1 MEQELDLYAIW
12 QVIVKRWKLIVVI
25 PLIAVAVS
33 AIVSLFIITPQYT
46 ATTTLMVTRP
56 AEAGQIL
63 YQDIQVSRQLVA
75 TYREIVHSRRV
86 LETVI
91 DNKELPLSVGE
102 LRDKVNVEAVRDT
115 ELIKV
120 DVTDPDPV
128 LAREIANEV
137 ASVFMEKIIDIMQV
151 ENVSVVDEAVLPGS
165 PVSPRVS
172 LNLAVAFVVGLMGI
186 FGVTFM
192 LEYLDRTIKD
202 PQEVQKRF
210 DLPVIGVV
218 PVVEGNKLF
227 SLSDPRSPPAEAFRT
242 LRTNIQYSSIDKPVK
257 SILVTGANPYCGKT
271 TISSNL
277 GVTLARSGAKVLLVD
292 ADMRR
297 PMLHKMF
304 SIRSEPGLSSL
315 IFKEELDLDDVVWKS
330 EHKNLLVMP
339 SGPIPPYPAEML
351 ASQRMKM
358 LAIEFATRFD
368 YVIYDSPPVIAV
380 TDAAILANLVD
391 GTIFV
396 MNYGGVKWEEAAD
409 ALEQL
414 KKVNA
419 NMTGVVL
426 NSVPRSTAYYN
437 GYQYYYGTDTAGISR
452 KLKRKSR
459 KVFGL
464 KRGRQ
469 DIL

>member
-12 QVIVKRWKLIVVI
+12 QVLVKRWKLLVII
-25 PLIAVAVS
+25 PLIAVLISAV
-33 AIVSLFIITPQYT
+33 VSMFIITPQYT

-86 LETVI
+86 LEDVI
-91 DNKELPLSVGE
+91 TNEELPFSVQQ
-102 LRDKVNVEAVRDT
+102 LREKVDVESVRDT

-120 DVTDPDPV
+120 DVTDQDPV

-137 ASVFMEKIIDIMQV
+137 AEVFMEKIIDIMQV
-151 ENVSVVDEAVLPGS
+151 ENVSVVDEAVLPNR
-165 PVSPRVS
+165 PVSPRVP
-172 LNLAVAFVVGLMGI
+172 LNLAVAFVVGLMGA
-186 FGVTFM
+186 FGLVFL
-192 LEYLDRTIKD
+192 LEYLDRTIKE

-218 PVVEGNKLF
+218 PVVEGDKLF

-242 LRTNIQYSSIDKPVK
+242 LRTNIQYSSIDRPIK
-257 SILVTGANPYCGKT
+257 SILMTGANPYCGKST
-271 TISSNL
+271 MSSNL
-277 GVTLARSGAKVLLVD
+277 GVTLARSGALVLLVD

-297 PMLHKMF
+297 PMLHKIF
-304 SIRSEPGLSSL
+304 NINSEPGLSSL
-315 IFKEELDLDDVVWKS
+315 IFKEDMDLNDVVRKS
-330 EHKNLLVMP
+330 EHENLMVMP

-358 LAIEFATRFD
+358 LTDQFANRFD
-368 YVIYDSPPVIAV
+368 YVIYDSPPIIAV
-380 TDAAILANLVD
+380 TDAAILASKVD

-396 MNYGGVKWEEAAD
+396 MDYGRVKWEEAAN

-419 NMTGVVL
+419 NLIGAII
-426 NSVPRSTAYYN
+426 NSMPRSEAYYK
-437 GYQYYYGTDTAGISR
+437 GYQYYYSSDSPGISR
-452 KLKRKSR
+452 KLKRKS
-459 KVFGL
+459 KKLL
-464 KRGRQ
+464 KKDQ
-469 DIL
+469 QVK

>member
-1 MEQELDLYAIW
+1 MEQELDLYVMW
-12 QVIVKRWKLIVVI
+12 QVLVKRWKMLVVI
-25 PLIAVAVS
+25 PLLAVVVS

-46 ATTTLMVTRP
+46 ASTTLMVTRP

-86 LETVI
+86 LEAVI
-91 DNKELPLSVGE
+91 DNKELPFSVGQ
-102 LRDKVNVEAVRDT
+102 LRDKVDVEAVRDT

-128 LAREIANEV
+128 LSREIANEV
-137 ASVFMEKIIDIMQV
+137 AAVFMEKIIDIMQV
-151 ENVSVVDEAVLPGS
+151 ENVSVVDEAVLPLR
-165 PVSPRVS
+165 PVSPRVP
-172 LNLAVAFVVGLMGI
+172 LNVAVAFVVGLMGA
-186 FGVTFM
+186 FGLTFL
-192 LEYLDRTIKD
+192 LEYLDRTVKD

-218 PVVEGNKLF
+218 PVVEGDKLF

-257 SILVTGANPYCGKT
+257 SILVTGANPYCGKS

-277 GVTLARSGAKVLLVD
+277 GVTLARSGALVLLID

-297 PMLHKMF
+297 PMLHRLFNM
-304 SIRSEPGLSSL
+304 SSEPGLSSL
-315 IFKEELDLDDVVWKS
+315 IFKEDLDLNDVVRKS
-330 EHKNLLVMP
+330 EHENLLIMP

-358 LAIEFATRFD
+358 LAGEFAARFD

-380 TDAAILANLVD
+380 TDAAILASQVD

-396 MNYGGVKWEEAAD
+396 MDYGVVKWEEAAN

-419 NMTGVVL
+419 NAIGAVINNM
-426 NSVPRSTAYYN
+426 PRSEAYYN
-437 GYQYYYGTDTAGISR
+437 GYQYYYGTSTSSVSR
-452 KLKRKSR
+452 KLKRKS
-459 KVFGL
+459 KKL
-464 KRGRQ
+464 LQHKKGRQ
-469 DIL
+469 DS

>member
-12 QVIVKRWKLIVVI
+12 QVLVKRWKLLVII
-25 PLIAVAVS
+25 PLIAVMVS

-86 LETVI
+86 LEDVI
-91 DNKELPLSVGE
+91 TNENLPFGVRE
-102 LRDKVNVEAVRDT
+102 LREKVDVEAVRDT

-137 ASVFMEKIIDIMQV
+137 AAVFMEKIIDIMQV
-151 ENVSVVDEAVLPGS
+151 ENVSIVDEAVLPGS
-165 PVSPRVS
+165 PVSPRVP
-172 LNLAVAFVVGLMGI
+172 LNVAVALVVGLMGA
-186 FGVTFM
+186 FGLVFL
-192 LEYLDRTIKD
+192 LEYLDRTIKE

-210 DLPVIGVV
+210 DLPVIGLV
-218 PVVEGNKLF
+218 PLVEGDKLF
-227 SLSDPRSPPAEAFRT
+227 ALSEPSSPPAEAFRT

-257 SILVTGANPYCGKT
+257 SILITGANPYCGKT
-271 TISSNL
+271 TMSANL
-277 GVTLARSGAKVLLVD
+277 AVTLARSGALVLLVD
-292 ADMRR
+292 ADLRR
-297 PMLHKMF
+297 PMQHNMF
-304 SIRSEPGLSSL
+304 NINSDPGLSSL
-315 IFKEELDLDDVVWKS
+315 IFKEEMDLNDVVRKG

-358 LAIEFATRFD
+358 LSDQFAKRFD
-368 YVIYDSPPVIAV
+368 YVIYDSPPIIAV
-380 TDAAILANLVD
+380 TDAAILANMVD

-396 MNYGGVKWEEAAD
+396 MDYGRVKWEQAEN

-414 KKVNA
+414 SKVKA
-419 NMTGVVL
+419 NVIGAVI
-426 NSVPRSTAYYN
+426 NSVPRSEAYYN
-437 GYQYYYGTDTAGISR
+437 GYQYYYGNGEAAISR
-452 KLKRKSR
+452 KLRRKS
-459 KVFGL
+459 KKL
-464 KRGRQ
+464 LAKTKEQ
-469 DIL
+469 